1 MKNTPIIVEEIEK
14 VLKEVNNERY
24 YSKEEK
30 DGQVIKEILNKGI
43 VIEDLNRYE
52 ECLIK
57 GILKN
62 DILKNHFT
70 KNIVGSTIVLID
82 RLIELLEANV
92 HFDNSFTNYKNEI
105 GLAVDR
111 NFIRETNA
119 VVLDFPYKDA
129 ILKAGMTKEDVEKFQ
144 DVDEDFYHELI
155 NAEER
160 DRLFDEKIFVNSK
173 RYDSNGVNYID
184 SFSDND
190 NLIIKGNNL
199 IALSSLLE
207 KYEGKVKMIYIDPPY
222 FFENKKQ
229 ADTFNYNS
237 HFKLSTWLTF
247 MKNRLILAKRL
258 LMDKGVIFVSIS
270 DPGQAYLK
278 VLMDEIFEKSDF
290 VETFIWR
297 NSDNPDAL
305 GSKSRQGVEYIHAY
319 EINKDNSYK
328 WKGNPSA
335 NNDAPLFNSGNG
347 IQTRTFPKGSIKFSI
362 PDGEYKAGEYNSAIL
377 ETDLL
382 VENSVNKNDVTITG
396 RYKWGQELINKE
408 IKKGTYFL
416 VKSNKFSIR
425 YQRMSASIM
434 SPEKML
440 DQQYLSKSMGVGT
453 NEDSNSHLK
462 KLGINFSFS
471 KPESL
476 LAYLIRAVTEEKDIV
491 LDFFMGSAT
500 TQAVA
505 MKMNRQFIGIEQ
517 MDYIT
522 TTSIPRLLKVIE
534 GEQGGIS
541 KSVNWQGGGSF
552 VYVELMEKSRGYI
565 KDLQKADSYN
575 SLKEIYDRMLDNVDI
590 NFKVDLKKV
599 KEIINEAK
607 ISVEDMKK
615 MLIQII
621 DKNQL
626 YYNYSEIEDE
636 NVRGLIS
643 DSDYKFNKSFYE
655 GDIYD

>member
-1 MKNTPIIVEEIEK
+1 MVEMNLPEILEETLLTVPEYISEDGKILKTKVYEDAMAVKPKLIKLLMDNESLKKIFFVDVDGVIVFDKQKFAWLIE
-14 VLKEVNNERY
+14 
-24 YSKEEK
+24 SKEFLP
-30 DGQVIKEILNKGI
+30 DSYTRYRNK
-43 VIEDLNRYE
+43 
-52 ECLIK
+52 
-57 GILKN
+57 
-62 DILKNHFT
+62 
-70 KNIVGSTIVLID
+70 
-82 RLIELLEANV
+82 
-92 HFDNSFTNYKNEI
+92 I
-105 GLAVDR
+105 GLVDSKD
-111 NFIRETNA
+111 NLISSSND
-119 VVLDFPYKDA
+119 VVLSFPYKDCV
-129 ILKAGMTKEDVEKFQ
+129 LVGGQDKEDQKK
-144 DVDEDFYHELI
+144 DEIFFNELI
-155 NAEER
+155 GSEQITRMLSPKVFTN
-160 DRLFDEKIFVNSK
+160 VK
-173 RYDSNGVNYID
+173 RYSKEGMEETVEFTKD
-184 SFSDND
+184 D

-335 NNDAPLFNSGNG
+335 NNDAPLFNSSNG

-396 RYKWGQELINKE
+396 RYKWGQESINKE

-416 VKSNKFSIR
+416 IKSNKFSIR

-434 SPEKML
+434 PPEKML

-552 VYVELMEKSRGYI
+552 VYCELMENTNVLI
-565 KDLQKADSYN
+565 DEIQKASEYNIDKTKEKIYSDDRIIPYVTKEEVLKLDKEFDSMDIEDKKKALI
-575 SLKEIYDRMLDNVDI
+575 SL
-590 NFKVDLKKV
+590 
-599 KEIINEAK
+599 
-607 ISVEDMKK
+607 
-615 MLIQII
+615 I
-621 DKNQL
+621 DKNKL
-626 YYNYSEIEDE
+626 YVNLSDLEDE
-636 NVRGLIS
+636 NYNIKDEDKNFTR
-643 DSDYKFNKSFYE
+643 SFYE
-655 GDIYD
+655 REV